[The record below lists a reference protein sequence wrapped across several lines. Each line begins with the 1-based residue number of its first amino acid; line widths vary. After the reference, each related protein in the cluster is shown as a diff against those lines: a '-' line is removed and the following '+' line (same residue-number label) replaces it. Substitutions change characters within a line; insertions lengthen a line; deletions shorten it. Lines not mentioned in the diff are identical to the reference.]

1 VFVLA
6 DSGALI
12 VVGVV
17 LIIVAAAAYG
27 MFSLRDGDIDAHPL
41 GGERGDG
48 APGAEGP
55 SEATGQDAGASSAF
69 DQHGTR

>member
-1 VFVLA
+1 MTPIA
-6 DSGALI
+6 ASGAWI
-12 VVGVV
+12 VALVFIV
-17 LIIVAAAAYG
+17 IIVALAFG
-27 MFSLRDGDIDAHPL
+27 IFSRRGSEIDEHPL

-55 SEATGQDAGASSAF
+55 GEQTGVNADAPSAF

>member
-1 VFVLA
+1 MLLLA

-17 LIIVAAAAYG
+17 LIVLAAAAYG
-27 MFSLRDGDIDAHPL
+27 MFSLRDGDIGAHPL

-55 SEATGQDAGASSAF
+55 SEGAGQDVGASSAF
-69 DQHGTR
+69 DQHGTG